1 MPALLCIHPKPQ
13 AGSMIRRPS
22 IAKPPPVATPHLPER
37 PSPASDA
44 AMHRTSISLAGTP
57 ASVGEQKAGARGHT
71 CVFPILSPFFP
82 VKQRNRPSCLSFLF
96 SQSPK
101 SAETNTDSQ
110 DAGFDL
116 LKAALGGDF
125 DNDDDDLEE
134 TAGFGAV
141 DQAMPPDLP
150 PKIKSKRAVPP
161 TPGSPGQ
168 THRRL
173 PQPPSEPRSQTHA
186 AALRIHGHQHG
197 SATTASSSASP
208 RTAAAAS
215 ATDSDSFGTE
225 YASRAE
231 MLQRRKQQ
239 DADIKA
245 RAAKLAAQTID
256 TSTETV
262 YKALAPVPGMF
273 RRPAVLFL
281 PSF

>member
-1 MPALLCIHPKPQ
+1 
-13 AGSMIRRPS
+13 MIRRPS

-44 AMHRTSISLAGTP
+44 AMHRPSISLAGTP
-57 ASVGEQKAGARGHT
+57 ASVGESCRSQGRGVM
-71 CVFPILSPFFP
+71 CFPYSFSFFSGDLHHPPLPF
-82 VKQRNRPSCLSFLF
+82 F

-116 LKAALGGDF
+116 LKAALGSD
-125 DNDDDDLEE
+125 DDDDLEE

-150 PKIKSKRAVPP
+150 PKNKSKRAVPP

-186 AALRIHGHQHG
+186 AALRINGHQHA

-215 ATDSDSFGTE
+215 ATDSDSLGTE

-245 RAAKLAAQTID
+245 RAAKLAAQTVD

-262 YKALAPVPGMF
+262 YKALAPVPSIS

-281 PSF
+281 PPF